1 MAIDYSRA
9 PHAWEKEKSNFVAL
23 LDLKLEEVERGRA
36 VMRMPYR
43 SEITNG
49 TGAVHGGAIVSLC
62 DTVFYVALA
71 SIYGREQDTTTV
83 ALQCN
88 FLAPAGPP
96 HDLVAEARVLRGR
109 PPHRLR
115 RGLRAQRR
123 KDRRARD
130 AQLPQHLSRRETSRK
145 PRLPELRTGSTAVRR
160 TATTSTCAPARG
172 SFPSPASRCRCSTR
186 AF

>member
-9 PHAWEKEKSNFVAL
+9 PRAWEKERGNFVLL
-23 LDLKLEEVERGRA
+23 LDLKLESVERGKA

-71 SIYGREQDTTTV
+71 SIYGREQETTTV

-88 FLAPAGPP
+88 FLAPARPT
-96 HDLVAEARVLRGR
+96 HDLIAEARVLKAGR
-109 PPHRLR
+109 RIVYGEVYVRSGTQIVAHATLDFLNTYPEEKPKRS
-115 RGLRAQRR
+115 
-123 KDRRARD
+123 KDGA
-130 AQLPQHLSRRETSRK
+130 
-145 PRLPELRTGSTAVRR
+145 
-160 TATTSTCAPARG
+160 
-172 SFPSPASRCRCSTR
+172 
-186 AF
+186 